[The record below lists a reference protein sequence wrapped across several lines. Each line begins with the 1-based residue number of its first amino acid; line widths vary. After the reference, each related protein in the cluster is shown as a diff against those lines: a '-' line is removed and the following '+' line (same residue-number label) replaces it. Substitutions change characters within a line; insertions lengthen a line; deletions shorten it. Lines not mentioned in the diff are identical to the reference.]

1 MALHAAEGNNVVIPL
16 RVPPATGVGEVEGA
30 RYRQKDER
38 GVYISMV
45 TDDTSDLDK
54 MIEETQA
61 SIIEDARETFSEEV
75 VNRWLNP
82 KNIGKIEDP
91 DGFGRVTGPCGDTM
105 EISLKVKDDRITK
118 ALFMT
123 DGCGTTIAT
132 GSMAADLTT
141 GKDIKEALKISQEV
155 ILDALGGL
163 PEDSRHCALL
173 ASNTLKEAI
182 KDYLAYKRDPWKR
195 VYRK

>member
-1 MALHAAEGNNVVIPL
+1 MQQRL
-16 RVPPATGVGEVEGA
+16 REL

-38 GVYISMV
+38 GVDISMV

-54 MIEETQA
+54 TIEEMQA

-82 KNIGKIEDP
+82 KNIGKMENP
-91 DGFGRVTGPCGDTM
+91 DGFGRVTGPCGDTL
-105 EISLKVKDDRITK
+105 EIFLKVKDDRITK

-123 DGCGTTIAT
+123 NGCGTTIAA

-182 KDYLAYKRDPWKR
+182 KDYLAYRKDPRKRG
-195 VYRK
+195 YRK

>member
-1 MALHAAEGNNVVIPL
+1 
-16 RVPPATGVGEVEGA
+16 
-30 RYRQKDER
+30 
-38 GVYISMV
+38 
-45 TDDTSDLDK
+45 